1 MLPIE
6 TAMWGNDN
14 LRVGIALR
22 DGFDPNTVLRF
33 IGIPL
38 QFAVGNIGM
47 MQLLLDHG
55 ARVSTSD
62 AMGYTALHYAAKRG
76 YVDQLRLLLTYKAD
90 PNVRDDKGN
99 TPLHTAVAYGHN
111 NCVRALLDKGG
122 ADETLVDPNVR
133 DVKGNTPLHIAAS
146 CGHNNCVTA
155 LFEKGADETLSNHG
169 GRRPLMC
176 AWEARFS
183 GTAYLIIKET
193 EMKEHK
199 RLFEKNISECELAVM
214 MATHRRL
221 GASSCLQHFLDVE
234 VINLIRKEYITKRRA
249 EFIESHDFHRDT
261 LQ

>member
-6 TAMWGNDN
+6 TAMWGNN
-14 LRVGIALR
+14 VLQVEIALKG
-22 DGFDPNTVLRF
+22 GFDPNTVLRF

-38 QFAVGNIGM
+38 QFAVGKPIGI
-47 MQLLLDHG
+47 MQLLLDYD
-55 ARVSTSD
+55 ADVSTRD
-62 AMGYTALHYAAKRG
+62 AMGCTALHYTAKHG
-76 YVDQLRLLLTYKAD
+76 YADQLRLLRTYKAD
-90 PNVRDDKGN
+90 PNVRDDEGN

-111 NCVRALLDKGG
+111 NCVRALLDKR
-122 ADETLVDPNVR
+122 ADETFADPNIR

-155 LFEKGADETLSNHG
+155 LFGAGADETLSNHG

-249 EFIESHDFHRDT
+249 EFIESLDSGQR
-261 LQ
+261 